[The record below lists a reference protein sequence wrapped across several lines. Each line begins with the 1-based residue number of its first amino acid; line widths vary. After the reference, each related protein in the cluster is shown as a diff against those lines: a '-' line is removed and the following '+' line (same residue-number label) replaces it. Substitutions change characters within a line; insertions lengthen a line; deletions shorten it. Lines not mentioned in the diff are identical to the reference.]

1 MKSEVSA
8 LVRQMRTRQNY
19 DEAWLIGLE
28 IQSLADHKTA
38 ISIFESAIREGTEPV
53 RRAAAFWLTD
63 DAEHVPAE
71 LLLEMAN
78 DADAEVRFH
87 AAYCLGY
94 ADHMA
99 AVSTLRRLLRED
111 RSEDVRQTAAQSIYA
126 ASKLNQYPH
135 APILDDFE
143 IVLSTDSSKKV
154 REEVV
159 ISLASFLKS
168 PEMQRAQALL
178 ETAMQDVAAIVREQ
192 AAISLSVLR
201 DEVWHHDD
209 PVLLP
214 GDF

>member
-8 LVRQMRTRQNY
+8 LVRQMRTRQTY

-28 IQSLADHKTA
+28 IQSLTDHKTA
-38 ISIFESAIREGTEPV
+38 IAIFESAIRECTEHV

-63 DAEHVPAE
+63 DAEHVPPE

-94 ADHMA
+94 AAHTA

-126 ASKLNQYPH
+126 ASQLNGYPH
-135 APILDDFE
+135 APILDDFASA
-143 IVLSTDSSKKV
+143 LRTDGSRKV
-154 REEVV
+154 REEVA
-159 ISLASFLKS
+159 ISLANFLKS
-168 PEMQRAQALL
+168 PEVQRAQVLL
-178 ETAMQDVAAIVREQ
+178 ETALEDEADIVREQ
-192 AAISLSVLR
+192 ASISLSVLR

-209 PVLLP
+209 PVLHP
-214 GDF
+214 GEL